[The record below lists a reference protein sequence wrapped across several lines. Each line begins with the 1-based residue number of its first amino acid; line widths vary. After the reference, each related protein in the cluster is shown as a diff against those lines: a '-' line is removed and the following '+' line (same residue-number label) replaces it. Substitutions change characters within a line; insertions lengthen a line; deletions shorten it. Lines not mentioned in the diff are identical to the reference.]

1 MGIQVIYINN
11 NDLGMRKDHIRKF
24 LHRNCPISSRTL
36 IGNLDIPFACQRLK
50 EQISQQPLPAD
61 THNPPDEVDLVAQKV
76 VHGYR

>member
-50 EQISQQPLPAD
+50 E
-61 THNPPDEVDLVAQKV
+61 HK
-76 VHGYR
+76 